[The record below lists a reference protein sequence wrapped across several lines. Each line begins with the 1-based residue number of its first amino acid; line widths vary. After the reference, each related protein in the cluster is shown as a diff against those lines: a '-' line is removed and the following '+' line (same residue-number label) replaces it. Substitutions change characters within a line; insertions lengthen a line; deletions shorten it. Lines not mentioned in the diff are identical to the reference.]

1 MRKKLMS
8 ITALAVAGLL
18 SAYAL
23 AYAAVTEQHAVV
35 SGVVA
40 ADGLVQPGTMVQK
53 GDGLVRVNSLAGG
66 SVAAARASAAGKIT
80 DVLVQPGDKII
91 AKQAVAKL
99 SE

>member
-35 SGVVA
+35 SGVVV

-53 GDGLVRVNSLAGG
+53 GDVLVRVNSLAGG

>member
-53 GDGLVRVNSLAGG
+53 GDVLVRVNSLAGG

-80 DVLVQPGDKII
+80 DVLVRPGDKII